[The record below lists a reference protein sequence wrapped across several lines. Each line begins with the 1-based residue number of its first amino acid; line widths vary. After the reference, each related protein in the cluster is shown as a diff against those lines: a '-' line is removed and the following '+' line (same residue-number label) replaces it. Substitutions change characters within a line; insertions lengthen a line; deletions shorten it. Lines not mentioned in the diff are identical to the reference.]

1 MQTTG
6 ANTEPMLVSPE
17 PTCTDTVFAAK
28 SGDDEAFTQ
37 LCKRSSQS
45 VLLTILRITKHQE
58 DAEDAL
64 QDATLRAFRHLD
76 NFDGRSSFTTWFT
89 RIGINSALMV
99 LRHKRRHSVVSLEEL
114 WINEEGES
122 IGEIPDQSPTPEE
135 LYAKQE
141 EERRLCSRHR
151 ALAQTPQA
159 AFSESRSD

>member
-89 RIGINSALMV
+89 RIGINSQLQFFCHRSR
-99 LRHKRRHSVVSLEEL
+99 LRGRAQH
-114 WINEEGES
+114 
-122 IGEIPDQSPTPEE
+122 SPTM
-135 LYAKQE
+135 
-141 EERRLCSRHR
+141 SHR
-151 ALAQTPQA
+151 KNQCRTISAALRILSAMP
-159 AFSESRSD
+159 AFRSLS